1 MTPWTAACQASLS
14 FTISRSLLKVHWVSD
29 AMGGK
34 EEMAVSFHG
43 LNVVSKPFGP
53 RGWWTAVTWVGRS
66 GIWFHFAYK
75 WLITVSWLLIE
86 KTPCPQVPGG
96 DTVWYTWVLYMWWVA
111 AEEHGWGLCYFHS
124 SQDCSLSWRVI
135 LPHPSRLLT
144 ADILLRNDYGAEW
157 SGSCISGIP
166 SKTYRT
172 VRDPLRNVSHRLYWV
187 NKYKSHEYCI

>member
-1 MTPWTAACQASLS
+1 MSCLNHLVPEVGELLWRGLVGLGFDLTLL
-14 FTISRSLLKVHWVSD
+14 ISGLL
-29 AMGGK
+29 
-34 EEMAVSFHG
+34 
-43 LNVVSKPFGP
+43 
-53 RGWWTAVTWVGRS
+53 
-66 GIWFHFAYK
+66 
-75 WLITVSWLLIE
+75 TVSWLLVE
-86 KTPCPQVPGG
+86 KTPCPQVPGD

-111 AEEHGWGLCYFHS
+111 AEEHGWGLCCFHS

-172 VRDPLRNVSHRLYWV
+172 VRDPLRSVSNWLYWV
-187 NKYKSHEYCI
+187 NKYNLFS